1 MWLTFSFTKKERT
14 YKYTHRNVLYPCVT
28 LLWSVRNPFKQHRG
42 CNAPGS
48 TRRYMVLTFWPC
60 LYFLL
65 VTKIWPYPTKAERL
79 GTHGR
84 AHFRRI
90 WRFDQYKTLDSTN
103 IHIGRILY
111 WSYPRPA
118 YIQCTLDSAFE
129 ALAQI
134 GQPRRTAFQQGNLT
148 PKSGRHDDSRI
159 QIFYSVHI
167 ALFFFFFFLPSSLTF
182 ISFFKETGFS
192 S

>member
-1 MWLTFSFTKKERT
+1 MRFYVLVHSQPCLLFFVCRLRKQVFHAHVCTSAVVADVHRYGYSVILPMWSES
-14 YKYTHRNVLYPCVT
+14 VT
-28 LLWSVRNPFKQHRG
+28 LLICSCKND
-42 CNAPGS
+42 
-48 TRRYMVLTFWPC
+48 
-60 LYFLL
+60 L
-65 VTKIWPYPTKAERL
+65 V
-79 GTHGR
+79 R

>member
-1 MWLTFSFTKKERT
+1 MGWARRLRRLLQVQVNGTCALNLIYGTPWSESRTTLFQILLGSF
-14 YKYTHRNVLYPCVT
+14 P
-28 LLWSVRNPFKQHRG
+28 
-42 CNAPGS
+42 
-48 TRRYMVLTFWPC
+48 
-60 LYFLL
+60 
-65 VTKIWPYPTKAERL
+65 
-79 GTHGR
+79 R

-159 QIFYSVHI
+159 QIFYAVHI
-167 ALFFFFFFLPSSLTF
+167 ALFFLFLFLFSLPPFFHFSFFLKTPGLVHN
-182 ISFFKETGFS
+182 
-192 S
+192 